1 MKPMK
6 AREQSVLDY
15 VVKTIRENGYSPS
28 VREIKEALGFKSTSN
43 VQMYLDRLEER
54 GLLRRETGKSRTIT
68 VDMESVDTLEGRIP
82 ILGRVAAGK
91 LSFAE
96 EDYDGYL
103 ESLADPRFADR
114 ELFALR
120 IKGQSMRGVGIMDGD
135 LIVVEKTDYAE
146 NGDIVVA
153 TVDGE
158 TTVKQYFKENGV
170 FRLQPHNPDFEPI
183 ILTDVE
189 IVGKVVADLRMY

>member
-15 VVKTIRENGYSPS
+15 VVRTIRENGYSPS

-54 GLLRRETGKSRTIT
+54 GLLHRETGKSRTIT
-68 VDMESVDTLEGRIP
+68 VDVETVEDAEKRIP

-96 EDYDGYL
+96 ENYDGYL
-103 ESLADPRFADR
+103 EPFTDPRFADR

-120 IKGQSMRGVGIMDGD
+120 IKGQSMRDAGIMDGD

-146 NGDIVVA
+146 NGDMVVA
-153 TVDGE
+153 MVDGE
-158 TTVKQYFKENGV
+158 TTVKQYFKENGG

-183 ILTDVE
+183 ILPEVE
-189 IVGKVVADLRMY
+189 IVGKVIADLRMY